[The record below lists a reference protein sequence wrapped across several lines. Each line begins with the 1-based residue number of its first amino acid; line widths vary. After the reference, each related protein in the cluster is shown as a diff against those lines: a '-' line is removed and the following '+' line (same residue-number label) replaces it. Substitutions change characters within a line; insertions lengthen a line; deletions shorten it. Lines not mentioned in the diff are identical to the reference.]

1 LAQLD
6 ICNVLRVI
14 SDDKSLALFNTVA
27 LTTDSPT
34 VAISRLKLTR
44 KQYYS
49 RMSAMTTAGL
59 ITRRNGRYFLTSVG
73 KVVHEAQMLIGR
85 AQQDYW
91 KLRAIDAIEY
101 CSDALTFE
109 QRDGFINNIIA
120 DNDLRKVLLHG
131 NNSKS

>member
-1 LAQLD
+1 MAQLD

-49 RMSAMTTAGL
+49 RMSAMTTSGL

-73 KVVHEAQMLIGR
+73 KVVHEAQMLISR

-101 CSDALTFE
+101 CNDALTFE
-109 QRDGFINNIIA
+109 QRDGFINNMIA

-131 NNSKS
+131 NKSKG

>member
-1 LAQLD
+1 MAQLD

-27 LTTDSPT
+27 LTTDSPI

-59 ITRRNGRYFLTSVG
+59 IARRNGRYFLTSVG

-91 KLRAIDAIEY
+91 KLRAVDAIEY
-101 CSDALTFE
+101 CNDALTFE
-109 QRDGFINNIIA
+109 QRDGFINNMIA

-131 NNSKS
+131 NKSKS

>member
-14 SDDKSLALFNTVA
+14 SDDKSLALFKTVA

-73 KVVHEAQMLIGR
+73 KVVHEAQMLISR

-91 KLRAIDAIEY
+91 KLRAVDAIEY
-101 CSDALTFE
+101 CNDALTFE
-109 QRDGFINNIIA
+109 QRDGFINNMIA

-131 NNSKS
+131 NKSKS

>member
-14 SDDKSLALFNTVA
+14 SDDKSLAIFNIVA

-49 RMSAMTTAGL
+49 RMSAMITAGL

-73 KVVHEAQMLIGR
+73 KIVHEAQMLIGR

-101 CSDALTFE
+101 CNDALTFE
-109 QRDGFINNIIA
+109 QRDGFINNMIA
-120 DNDLRKVLLHG
+120 DNDVRKVLLHG
-131 NNSKS
+131 NKSKS

>member
-1 LAQLD
+1 MAQLD

-27 LTTDSPT
+27 LTTDSPI

-73 KVVHEAQMLIGR
+73 KVVHEAQMLISR

-91 KLRAIDAIEY
+91 KLRAVDAIEY
-101 CSDALTFE
+101 CNDALTFE
-109 QRDGFINNIIA
+109 QRDGFINNMIA

-131 NNSKS
+131 NKSKS